1 MKFLKLFSAL
11 VLTFV
16 IIASYTAPIIKTSE
30 RVQEDV
36 FRLHILA
43 NSDTEEDQSLKLNVR
58 DYVLENCKVFDNC
71 KTVEEAIAA
80 AKENINEIEALANEC
95 LKKQGSSYSAKV
107 SVAKE
112 YFSTRVYDSITLPAG
127 YYQALKIVIGSGKG
141 HNWWCIVFPS
151 VCLSACTED
160 DMAAYL
166 DEDEVNLIE
175 NKNGYA
181 VKFKAIEIYEDI
193 KKKIKENH

>member
-1 MKFLKLFSAL
+1 M
-11 VLTFV
+11 LTFV
-16 IIASYTAPIIKTSE
+16 IIASYTAPLIKTSE
-30 RVQEDV
+30 KVQEDV

-43 NSDTEEDQSLKLNVR
+43 NSDSEKDQSVKLKVR
-58 DYVLENCKVFDNC
+58 DYILENCSVFDNC
-71 KTVEEAIAA
+71 KTVDEAISA
-80 AKENINEIEALANEC
+80 AKENINEIESLANEC
-95 LKKQGSSYSAKV
+95 LKEQGSRYSARV
-107 SVAKE
+107 SVEKE

-127 YYQALKIVIGSGKG
+127 YYQALKIVIGTGNG

-166 DEDEVNLIE
+166 DEDEVSLIE

-181 VKFKAIEIYEDI
+181 VKFKAIEIYEDL
-193 KKKIKENH
+193 KKKIIENH

>member
-1 MKFLKLFSAL
+1 MKVFSAL
-11 VLTFV
+11 VLTLV
-16 IIASYTAPIIKTSE
+16 IITSYTAPLIKTSE

-43 NSDTEEDQSLKLNVR
+43 NSDTEQDQALKLKVR
-58 DYVLENCKVFDNC
+58 DYILKNCSFFDNC
-71 KTVEEAIAA
+71 KTVDEAISA
-80 AKENINEIEALANEC
+80 AKENINQIESLANEC
-95 LKKQGSSYSAKV
+95 LKGQGSRYSAKV
-107 SVAKE
+107 SVEKE
-112 YFSTRVYDSITLPAG
+112 YFSTCVYDSITLPAG
-127 YYQALKIVIGSGKG
+127 YYQALKIVIGSGQG

-166 DEDEVNLIE
+166 DEDEVDLIE

-181 VKFKAIEIYEDI
+181 VKFKAIEIYEDL
-193 KKKIKENH
+193 KKKIIENH

>member
-1 MKFLKLFSAL
+1 MKVFSAL
-11 VLTFV
+11 VLTLV
-16 IIASYTAPIIKTSE
+16 IITSYTAPLIKTSE

-43 NSDTEEDQSLKLNVR
+43 NSDTEQDQALKLKVR
-58 DYVLENCKVFDNC
+58 DYILKNCSFFDNC
-71 KTVEEAIAA
+71 KTVDEAISA
-80 AKENINEIEALANEC
+80 AKENINQIESLANEC
-95 LKKQGSSYSAKV
+95 LKGQGSRYSAKV
-107 SVAKE
+107 SVEKE

-127 YYQALKIVIGSGKG
+127 YYQALKIVIGSGQG

-166 DEDEVNLIE
+166 DEDEVDLIE

-181 VKFKAIEIYEDI
+181 VKFKAIEIYEDL
-193 KKKIKENH
+193 KKKIIENH

>member
-1 MKFLKLFSAL
+1 MKFLKVFSAL

-43 NSDTEEDQSLKLNVR
+43 NSDTEEDQSLKLKVR
-58 DYVLENCKVFDNC
+58 DYVLENCGVFDNC

-95 LKKQGSSYSAKV
+95 LKEHWFRQVTYYSQHNGKTNNQSA
-107 SVAKE
+107 
-112 YFSTRVYDSITLPAG
+112 FCRNPFFDF
-127 YYQALKIVIGSGKG
+127 QA
-141 HNWWCIVFPS
+141 
-151 VCLSACTED
+151 
-160 DMAAYL
+160 
-166 DEDEVNLIE
+166 
-175 NKNGYA
+175 
-181 VKFKAIEIYEDI
+181 
-193 KKKIKENH
+193 

>member
-1 MKFLKLFSAL
+1 M

-16 IIASYTAPIIKTSE
+16 IIASYTAPLIKTSE

-43 NSDTEEDQSLKLNVR
+43 NSDTEQDQALKLKVR
-58 DYVLENCKVFDNC
+58 DYVLQNCSLFDNC
-71 KTVEEAIAA
+71 KTVEDAISA
-80 AKENINEIEALANEC
+80 AKENIDKIESLANEC
-95 LKKQGSSYSAKV
+95 LKGQGSRYTAKV
-107 SVAKE
+107 SVEKE

-127 YYQALKIVIGSGKG
+127 YYQALKIVIGSGQG

-166 DEDEVNLIE
+166 DEDEVDLIE

-181 VKFKAIEIYEDI
+181 VKFKAIEIYEDL
-193 KKKIKENH
+193 KKKIIENH